1 MQLVAG
7 RPSAATAPERAGE
20 RERKKKILSILLCR
34 ERERERN
41 KQPQLDRGSDI

>member
-20 RERKKKILSILLCR
+20 RERKKKDTFYIVM
-34 ERERERN
+34 
-41 KQPQLDRGSDI
+41 